1 MNQRRSSRAILVTT
15 WLVSIV
21 LCAYPVLIHPT
32 SAKPEGTTRTYYVA
46 TDEVQWDYAPSGRD
60 EAMGMEFDEIG
71 KAFTESGP
79 HRIGHVYKKAI
90 YREYTDATFSTLKKR
105 GPEEQYLGL
114 LGPVLRGAVGDTIK
128 VVFKNNASHP
138 LWFIKTKR
146 RRVFDAG
153 GASLE
158 GSALHGVV
166 FDRYAR
172 PQKRA
177 GEARLPGSG
186 RESPSDPD
194 SEGVRFGAGNC

>member
-1 MNQRRSSRAILVTT
+1 V
-15 WLVSIV
+15 
-21 LCAYPVLIHPT
+21 
-32 SAKPEGTTRTYYVA
+32 GTCH
-46 TDEVQWDYAPSGRD
+46 G
-60 EAMGMEFDEIG
+60 
-71 KAFTESGP
+71 
-79 HRIGHVYKKAI
+79 
-90 YREYTDATFSTLKKR
+90 
-105 GPEEQYLGL
+105 
-114 LGPVLRGAVGDTIK
+114 
-128 VVFKNNASHP
+128 

-172 PQKRA
+172 FQKRA

-186 RESPSDPD
+186 RESSSDPD

>member
-1 MNQRRSSRAILVTT
+1 LSRCIPIYITT
-15 WLVSIV
+15 N
-21 LCAYPVLIHPT
+21 
-32 SAKPEGTTRTYYVA
+32 
-46 TDEVQWDYAPSGRD
+46 
-60 EAMGMEFDEIG
+60 EFCLFG
-71 KAFTESGP
+71 SCF
-79 HRIGHVYKKAI
+79 
-90 YREYTDATFSTLKKR
+90 
-105 GPEEQYLGL
+105 
-114 LGPVLRGAVGDTIK
+114 
-128 VVFKNNASHP
+128 NASQIYAFP
-138 LWFIKTKR
+138 KSVWFIKTKR